1 MPKPVTV
8 EHNARRG
15 RPRKQIN
22 LEFLQDVMDSKRNIS
37 ISKLAKAVG
46 VHRNTLRYYLK
57 FHDVD
62 TKFSSIS
69 DKNLDLLIKT
79 FQHTKPDSGIRYLVG
94 FLRRHG
100 LKVQRERVRASIKRV
115 DRLGQT
121 IRHHQTAKARRNH
134 YYVSRPNALWHIDGH
149 HKMILWG
156 IVIHG
161 CIDGYSRT
169 VRIVSTNTT
178 FNINHLNWSE

>member
-8 EHNARRG
+8 EHTARGG
-15 RPRKQIN
+15 RPRKHIN
-22 LEFLQDVMDSKRNIS
+22 VKFLQDAMDSKRNIS
-37 ISKLAKAVG
+37 ISKLAKVIG

-62 TKFSSIS
+62 TSFSSIS
-69 DKNLDLLIKT
+69 DRDLDFLIKT
-79 FQHTKPDSGIRYLVG
+79 FQHTKPDSGFRYLAG

-100 LKVQRERVRASIKRV
+100 LKVQKERVRASIKRV
-115 DRLGQT
+115 DRLGQK
-121 IRHHQTAKARRNH
+121 IRHHQTAKAQRKH
-134 YYVSRPNALWHIDGH
+134 YHVSRPNALWHIDGH

-169 VRIVSTNTT
+169 VRIVPTTT
-178 FNINHLNWSE
+178 FDINHLNWSE